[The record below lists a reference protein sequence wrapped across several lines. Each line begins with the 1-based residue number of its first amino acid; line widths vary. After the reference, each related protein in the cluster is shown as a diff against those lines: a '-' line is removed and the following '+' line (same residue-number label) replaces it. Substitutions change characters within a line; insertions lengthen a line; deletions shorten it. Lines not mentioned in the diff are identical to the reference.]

1 MQLQL
6 HSEAYDL
13 IDSAFQANINEIVY
27 YIDVFERRDHAISEK
42 QASRRGS
49 SLISIYNQKIY
60 KIFAIKDFFQTVKG

>member
-42 QASRRGS
+42 HAS
-49 SLISIYNQKIY
+49 YNQKIY